1 MTLAPTLRYSLC
13 KPTPLLQVEAP
24 PPLDAHDQ
32 AIDEEEPSLEE
43 LLDQQ
48 EAVFRKDERAK
59 TRAERRMRRPLEQQ
73 FSHTLTYQP

>member
-24 PPLDAHDQ
+24 PPLDADQ
-32 AIDEEEPSLEE
+32 AIDEEETSLEE
-43 LLDQQ
+43 LLAQQ

-73 FSHTLTYQP
+73 FSHTRTYQP